1 MDYGIAM
8 ENLKIGTKIRSD
20 FMKIHRDKK
29 SDYVKKIERLKD
41 DIERRNYEIQKEKRN
56 ENKEKIR
63 IK

>member
-1 MDYGIAM
+1 
-8 ENLKIGTKIRSD
+8 
-20 FMKIHRDKK
+20 MKIHRDKK